1 MFTIALCLHI
11 FIVITMIVIILIQRS
26 EGGGFATFNGGVAG
40 SRGVSDFLT
49 KTTSVLVVLFF
60 CSSIFLTILVKEDLK
75 KEKYFLGK
83 INDEIKISSGGANMI
98 ESIPEHN
105 PTLDDIR
112 NGSSN
117 DLIPEIE
124 IPMDFG

>member
-11 FIVITMIVIILIQRS
+11 FIIVTMVVIILIQRS

-49 KTTSVLVVLFF
+49 KTTSVLVFFFF

-75 KEKYFLGK
+75 KDKYFLGES
-83 INDEIKISSGGANMI
+83 NNEIQGCLGAI
-98 ESIPEHN
+98 DKVKSIPDSS
-105 PTLDDIR
+105 TLDDT
-112 NGSSN
+112 SMDYSN
-117 DLIPEIE
+117 ELIPEIE